1 MPDLRAI
8 LRQLREAGGAIVG
21 IPDYD
26 GYVAHTRAQHP
37 DQPVMSFEEF
47 LRDRMNA
54 RYGGGGRIGRC
65 C

>member
-1 MPDLRAI
+1 MPDLRTI
-8 LRQLREAGGAIVG
+8 LRQLRAAGGVMVG
-21 IPDYD
+21 VPDYD
-26 GYVAHTRAQHP
+26 GYVAHWQARHP
-37 DQPVMSFEEF
+37 DQPVMSFEDF

>member
-1 MPDLRAI
+1 MPDLRAL
-8 LRQLREAGGAIVG
+8 LRQLSEAGGVLVG

-26 GYVAHTRAQHP
+26 RYVEHCRATHP
-37 DQPVMSFEEF
+37 DLPVMSFDDF

-54 RYGGGGRIGRC
+54 RYGGGGRIARC